1 MFLVDSS
8 ELVGDSRLCIAPF
21 VLYGKRGQVPVYG
34 DSPVAVVERIL
45 KLGSYDE
52 S

>member
-1 MFLVDSS
+1 MS
-8 ELVGDSRLCIAPF
+8 
-21 VLYGKRGQVPVYG
+21 GKTTGEPGQVPVYG